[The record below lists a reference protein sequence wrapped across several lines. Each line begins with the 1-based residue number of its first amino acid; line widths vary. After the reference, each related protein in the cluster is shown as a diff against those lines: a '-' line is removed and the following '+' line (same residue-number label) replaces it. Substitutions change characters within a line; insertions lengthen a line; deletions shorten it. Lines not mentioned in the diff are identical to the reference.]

1 MIFIKYHH
9 LKEGH
14 RYAFHVVSKEQKID
28 ETFKTVGAA
37 EIFLLQLN
45 KSHDLKIEAF
55 PSYDEGLTYD
65 YKRGVRLY

>member
-1 MIFIKYHH
+1 MIFLKYHY
-9 LKEGH
+9 LKEGKKH
-14 RYAFHVVSKEQKID
+14 MIHVVSKEQNID

-37 EIFLLQLN
+37 EKYIMQLN

-65 YKRGVRLY
+65 YEQGVRLL